1 MGELRKLNG
10 KLTCL
15 RPSAQVTSNIGLSR
29 PGSNWCWALFG
40 IFALSMLTLGVVA
53 HSRPKR
59 HRAFHYIGL
68 AILAATALHYAT
80 QASNLGYTSVPVE
93 FVRSGSRGANQ
104 LAGGAPFPPTRSIFY
119 ARYIGWA
126 VSWPLLVLL
135 VLLATGFNLSRIFIV
150 LFFTLFTII
159 SALIGTLIRT
169 RYRWMYYVF
178 AVSALF
184 YVVWHLF
191 HPAPRSARRLGAD
204 RCRAV
209 RSAATSLGLLFLIY
223 PIVWGLCEYGNV
235 LTVSSEM
242 FWYGVLDFLTRV
254 VWLFAFLFAIEGLAY
269 ERFGFH
275 SGKATDGADDR
286 GNATGTNV
294 GGNQPATMRST
305 NGGGGPPASTG
316 AGNTGAAAGSGGD
329 EPAGAGRRQLNGD
342 VGSGAAAPD
351 ARGDNFR
358 ESV

>member
-1 MGELRKLNG
+1 MHPEVFKRYTSSISTN
-10 KLTCL
+10 
-15 RPSAQVTSNIGLSR
+15 PVTSNIGLSR
-29 PGSNWCWALFG
+29 PGSNWAWAMFG
-40 IFALSMLTLGVVA
+40 IFTLSMLTLGVVA
-53 HSRPKR
+53 HSRPMR

-68 AILAATALHYAT
+68 AILAATALHWAT

-104 LAGGAPFPPTRSIFY
+104 LRGGAPFPPTRSIFY

-126 VSWPLLVLL
+126 VTWPLLVLL
-135 VLLATGFNLSRIFIV
+135 VLLATGFNLSRIFVV
-150 LFFTLFTII
+150 LFFALFSII
-159 SALIGTLIRT
+159 AALVGTLVRS

-178 AVSALF
+178 AVSSLF
-184 YVVWHLF
+184 YVVWHLL

-204 RCRAV
+204 RGRV
-209 RSAATSLGLLFLIY
+209 IRSAATSLGLLFLIY

-275 SGKATDGADDR
+275 SGKGTDGADYR
-286 GNATGTNV
+286 GNATSTSV
-294 GGNQPATMRST
+294 AGNQGAPMRST
-305 NGGGGPPASTG
+305 NGGGGPASTG
-316 AGNTGAAAGSGGD
+316 AGNTGAETATGEG
-329 EPAGAGRRQLNGD
+329 EPAGAGRRELND
-342 VGSGAAAPD
+342 NIGSGPAAPN

-358 ESV
+358 ETV

>member
-1 MGELRKLNG
+1 MHPEVVKRYTSSISTN
-10 KLTCL
+10 
-15 RPSAQVTSNIGLSR
+15 PVTSNIGLSR

-59 HRAFHYIGL
+59 HRAS
-68 AILAATALHYAT
+68 TT
-80 QASNLGYTSVPVE
+80 
-93 FVRSGSRGANQ
+93 SGSPSSPRPPSTTPRKPLTSATRASPSNSSGREVAAPTSLPAERPSLL
-104 LAGGAPFPPTRSIFY
+104 LAPSSMPAC
-119 ARYIGWA
+119 YIGWA
-126 VSWPLLVLL
+126 ITWPLLVLL

-150 LFFTLFTII
+150 LFFTLFSII

-204 RCRAV
+204 RGRAV
-209 RSAATSLGLLFLIY
+209 RSAATSFGLLFLIY
-223 PIVWGLCEYGNV
+223 PIVWGLCEYGIV

-269 ERFGFH
+269 ERFRFH

-294 GGNQPATMRST
+294 VGNQSGPMRST
-305 NGGGGPPASTG
+305 NGGGGPASTG
-316 AGNTGAAAGSGGD
+316 AGNTSAEAGSGGG

-342 VGSGAAAPD
+342 VGSGGAAPN

-358 ESV
+358 ETV